1 MPDPLAQSRI
11 ALGVTGSIACYKAVD
26 LASKLTQA
34 GALVDVIMTREACQF
49 LTPLTF
55 KSITHRPVV
64 TDVFDP
70 QSELSIDHVAIA
82 ERADAVIV
90 APATAHTIAKIAH
103 GFADDAL
110 TTTILATQAP
120 LVIAPAMD
128 AHMFDNAAT
137 QQNISSLKSYGCV
150 IAGPAS
156 GRLASGLIG
165 KGRLLET
172 PELLGCLRQTLGR
185 KGDLSERKIVVSAG
199 GTQEPID
206 PVRVI
211 ANHSS
216 GKMGF
221 AVAEAARDR
230 GANVSLISAPT
241 ALPNP
246 FGIKVVGVRT
256 ALQMNDALH
265 KECSDADALIMAA
278 AVADWR
284 PSSMADQKVKKGSA
298 DTWEV
303 SLVKNPDIIAG
314 IESERLIKVGF
325 AAESEDL
332 MSNAASK
339 LLSKGL
345 HLIAANDITAQDSG
359 FSVDTNRVILIDRE
373 GESEALPLMSK
384 YDVGW
389 AILDRVAAY
398 LRG

>member
-1 MPDPLAQSRI
+1 MPNPLAQRSI

-34 GALVDVIMTREACQF
+34 GALVDVIMTREALQF

-55 KSITHRPVV
+55 RSITHRPVI

-90 APATAHTIAKIAH
+90 APATAHTIAKLAL
-103 GFADDAL
+103 GLADDAL
-110 TTTILATQAP
+110 TTTALATQAP
-120 LVIAPAMD
+120 LIIAPAMD

-137 QQNISSLKSYGCV
+137 QRNVSTLKSGSCI
-150 IAGPAS
+150 IAGPAK
-156 GRLASGLIG
+156 GRLASGLTG

-185 KGDLSERKIVVSAG
+185 DGDFSGRKVVVSAG

-221 AVAEAARDR
+221 AIAEAARDR
-230 GANVSLISAPT
+230 GADVTLATAPT

-246 FGIKVVGVRT
+246 YGVSIVSVQT
-256 ALQMNDALH
+256 ALQMQDAVRR
-265 KECSDADALIMAA
+265 ECADADALIMAA

-284 PSSMADQKVKKGSA
+284 SANASDQKVKKGEA
-298 DTWEV
+298 DSWSVE
-303 SLVKNPDIIAG
+303 LVKNPDIVAG
-314 IESERLIKVGF
+314 IDSNILVKVGF

-332 MSNAASK
+332 LANARSK
-339 LLSKGL
+339 LFSKGL
-345 HLIAANDITAQDSG
+345 HLIAANDITADDSG
-359 FSVDTNRVILIDRE
+359 FGADTNKVILLDSE
-373 GESEALPLMSK
+373 GGCHPLPLMSK
-384 YDVGW
+384 YDV
-389 AILDRVAAY
+389 AHQILDRVVEY
-398 LRG
+398 LH

>member
-1 MPDPLAQSRI
+1 MPNPLAQRSI

-34 GALVDVIMTREACQF
+34 GALVDVIMTREALQF

-55 KSITHRPVV
+55 RSITHRPVI

-90 APATAHTIAKIAH
+90 APATAHTIAKLAL
-103 GFADDAL
+103 GLADDAL
-110 TTTILATQAP
+110 TTTALATQAP
-120 LVIAPAMD
+120 LIIAPAMD

-137 QQNISSLKSYGCV
+137 QRNVSTLKSRGCI
-150 IAGPAS
+150 IAGPAK
-156 GRLASGLIG
+156 GRLASGLVG

-185 KGDLSERKIVVSAG
+185 DGDLAGRKVVVSAG

-221 AVAEAARDR
+221 AIAEAARDR
-230 GANVSLISAPT
+230 GADVTLATAPT

-246 FGIKVVGVRT
+246 YGVSIVSVQT
-256 ALQMNDALH
+256 ALQMQDAVRH
-265 KECSDADALIMAA
+265 ECADADALIMAA

-284 PSSMADQKVKKGSA
+284 SANASDQKVKKGEA
-298 DTWEV
+298 DSWSVE
-303 SLVKNPDIIAG
+303 LVKNPDIVAG
-314 IESERLIKVGF
+314 IDSDILVKVGF

-332 MSNAASK
+332 LANARSK

-345 HLIAANDITAQDSG
+345 HLIAANDITAEDSG
-359 FSVDTNRVILIDRE
+359 FGADTNKVILLDSE
-373 GESEALPLMSK
+373 GGSHPLPLMSK
-384 YDVGW
+384 YDV
-389 AILDRVAAY
+389 ARQILDRVVEY
-398 LRG
+398 LH

>member
-1 MPDPLAQSRI
+1 MSDPLANSRI

-26 LASKLTQA
+26 LAGKLTQA
-34 GALVDVIMTREACQF
+34 GALVDVIMTPDACKF

-55 KSITHRPVV
+55 QSITHQPVV

-90 APATAHTIAKIAH
+90 APATANTISKIAH

-110 TTTILATQAP
+110 TTTILATRAP
-120 LVIAPAMD
+120 LIIAPAMD
-128 AHMFDNAAT
+128 AHMYDNAAT
-137 QQNISSLKSYGCV
+137 QRNVAILRERGCV

-165 KGRLLET
+165 KGRMLET
-172 PELLGCLRQTLGR
+172 QDLLGCLRQTLGR
-185 KGDLSERKIVVSAG
+185 NGDLAGRKVVVSAG

-211 ANHSS
+211 ANYSS

-230 GANVSLISAPT
+230 GATVSLVSAPT
-241 ALPNP
+241 ALPDP
-246 FGIKVVGVRT
+246 FGIKVVKVQT
-256 ALQMNDALH
+256 ALQMQENLH
-265 KECSDADALIMAA
+265 TECSGSDALIMAA

-284 PSSMADQKVKKGSA
+284 PSSMSEQKVKKGAS
-298 DTWEV
+298 DRWEV
-303 SLVKNPDIIAG
+303 DFVKNPDIVAG
-314 IESERLIKVGF
+314 IDGERLVKVGF

-332 MSNAASK
+332 LANAESK

-345 HLIAANDITAQDSG
+345 HLIAANDITAEDSG
-359 FSVDTNRVILIDRE
+359 FGVDTNRVVLLDRE
-373 GESEALPLMSK
+373 GGKESLPLMSK
-384 YDVGW
+384 YEVGW

-398 LRG
+398 LT

>member
-1 MPDPLAQSRI
+1 MPDPLAGRFI

-34 GALVDVIMTREACQF
+34 GALVDVIMTQEACKF

-55 KSITHRPVV
+55 RSITHRPVV

-90 APATAHTIAKIAH
+90 APATANTIAKMAH
-103 GFADDAL
+103 GYADDAL

-120 LVIAPAMD
+120 LIVAPAMD
-128 AHMFDNAAT
+128 AHMYDNAAT
-137 QQNISSLKSYGCV
+137 QQNVSILRERGCV

-165 KGRLLET
+165 KGRLMET
-172 PELLGCLRQTLGR
+172 LELLGCLRQTLGR
-185 KGDLSERKIVVSAG
+185 HADLAGRRVVVSAG

-230 GANVSLISAPT
+230 GATVSLVSAPT
-241 ALPNP
+241 ALPDP
-246 FGIKVVGVRT
+246 FGIKVVKVQT
-256 ALQMNDALH
+256 ALQMLDALH
-265 KECSDADALIMAA
+265 LECTEADALIMAA

-284 PSSMADQKVKKGSA
+284 PSSISEQKVKKGGA
-298 DTWEV
+298 DTWSVE
-303 SLVKNPDIIAG
+303 LVKNPDIVAGIAG
-314 IESERLIKVGF
+314 ERLVKVGF

-332 MSNAASK
+332 LANAESK
-339 LLSKGL
+339 LFSKGL
-345 HLIAANDITAQDSG
+345 HLIVANDITAEDSG
-359 FSVDTNRVILIDRE
+359 FGVDTNRVILLDRE
-373 GESEALPLMSK
+373 GGREPLPLMSK
-384 YDVGW
+384 YDVGCE
-389 AILDRVAAY
+389 ILDRVAAF
-398 LRG
+398 LG

>member
-1 MPDPLAQSRI
+1 MSDPLANSRI

-34 GALVDVIMTREACQF
+34 GALVDVIMTPDACKF

-55 KSITHRPVV
+55 QSITHQPVV

-90 APATAHTIAKIAH
+90 APATANTISKIAH

-110 TTTILATQAP
+110 TTTILATRAP
-120 LVIAPAMD
+120 LIIAPAMD
-128 AHMFDNAAT
+128 AHMYDNAAT
-137 QQNISSLKSYGCV
+137 QRNVAILRERGCV

-172 PELLGCLRQTLGR
+172 QDLLGCLRQTLGR
-185 KGDLSERKIVVSAG
+185 NGDLAGRKVVVSAG

-206 PVRVI
+206 PVRLI

-230 GANVSLISAPT
+230 GATVSIVSAPT
-241 ALPNP
+241 ALPDP
-246 FGIKVVGVRT
+246 FGIKVVKVQT
-256 ALQMNDALH
+256 ALQMQENLH
-265 KECSDADALIMAA
+265 TECSGSDALIMAA

-284 PSSMADQKVKKGSA
+284 PSSMSEQKVKKGAS
-298 DTWEV
+298 DRWEV
-303 SLVKNPDIIAG
+303 DFVKNPDIVAG
-314 IESERLIKVGF
+314 IDGERLVKVGF

-332 MSNAASK
+332 LANAESK

-345 HLIAANDITAQDSG
+345 HLIAANDITAEDSG
-359 FSVDTNRVILIDRE
+359 FGVDTNRVVLLDRE
-373 GESEALPLMSK
+373 GGKESLPLMSK
-384 YDVGW
+384 YEVGW

-398 LRG
+398 LT

>member
-1 MPDPLAQSRI
+1 MPNPLANRRI

-34 GALVDVIMTREACQF
+34 GVLVDVIMTREACQF

-55 KSITHRPVV
+55 QSIAHRPVV

-82 ERADAVIV
+82 ERADAIIV
-90 APATAHTIAKIAH
+90 APATANTIAKITH

-120 LVIAPAMD
+120 LIIAPAMD
-128 AHMFDNAAT
+128 AHMYDNAAT
-137 QQNISSLKSYGCV
+137 QRNISMLKDMGCV
-150 IAGPAS
+150 VAGPAS

-185 KGDLSERKIVVSAG
+185 NGDLANRKIVVSAG

-216 GKMGF
+216 GKMGY
-221 AVAEAARDR
+221 ALAEAARDR
-230 GANVSLISAPT
+230 GASVSIVSAPT
-241 ALPNP
+241 ALPDP
-246 FGIKVVGVRT
+246 FGIKVINVQT
-256 ALQMNDALH
+256 ALQMQASLH
-265 KECSDADALIMAA
+265 AECADADALIMAA

-284 PSSMADQKVKKGSA
+284 PSSAAEQKVKKGDS
-298 DTWEV
+298 DTWEI

-314 IESERLIKVGF
+314 ITYERLIKVGF

-332 MSNAASK
+332 LQNAASK
-339 LLSKGL
+339 MLSKSL
-345 HLIAANDITAQDSG
+345 HLIAANDITAEGSG
-359 FSVDTNRVILIDRE
+359 FGVDTNRVILLDLE
-373 GESEALPLMSK
+373 GGKEELPLMSK
-384 YDVGW
+384 YDVGS
-389 AILDRVAAY
+389 AILDRVVGY
-398 LRG
+398 LH

>member
-1 MPDPLAQSRI
+1 MTDPLAGSRI

-34 GALVDVIMTREACQF
+34 NSLVDVIMTREAREF

-55 KSITHRPVV
+55 RSITHQPVV

-82 ERADAVIV
+82 ERADAVII
-90 APATAHTIAKIAH
+90 APATANTIAKIAH

-110 TTTILATQAP
+110 TTTILATRAP
-120 LVIAPAMD
+120 LIVAPAMD
-128 AHMFDNAAT
+128 AHMYDNAAT
-137 QQNISSLKSYGCV
+137 QRNIDILREMGCV

-172 PELLGCLRQTLGR
+172 PDLLGCLRQTLGR
-185 KGDLSERKIVVSAG
+185 SGDLAGRKVVVSAG

-216 GKMGF
+216 GKMGY
-221 AVAEAARDR
+221 AIAEAARDR
-230 GANVSLISAPT
+230 GAEVSLVSAPS
-241 ALPNP
+241 ALPAP
-246 FGIKVVGVRT
+246 FGIKVVKVQT
-256 ALQMNDALH
+256 ALRMKDALH
-265 KECSDADALIMAA
+265 EECSDADALIMAA

-284 PSSMADQKVKKGSA
+284 PSSISEQKVKKGGS

-303 SLVKNPDIIAG
+303 GLVKNPDIIAG
-314 IESERLIKVGF
+314 IMSERLVKVGF

-332 MSNAASK
+332 LANAESK

-345 HLIAANDITAQDSG
+345 HLIAANDITAEDSG
-359 FSVDTNRVILIDRE
+359 FGVDTNKVVLLDRE
-373 GESEALPLMSK
+373 GGQELLPLMSK
-384 YDVGW
+384 YDVGS
-389 AILDRVAAY
+389 AILDRVIGY
-398 LRG
+398 L